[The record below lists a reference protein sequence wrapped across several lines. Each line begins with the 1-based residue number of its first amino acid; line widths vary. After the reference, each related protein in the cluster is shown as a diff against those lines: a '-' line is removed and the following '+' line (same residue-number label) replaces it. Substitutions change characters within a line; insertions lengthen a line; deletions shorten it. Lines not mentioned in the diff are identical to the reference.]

1 LTSRHRNTTLA
12 RVDDKVQD
20 PEQRFIRVPIGFP
33 PDVHE
38 WLRERAFR
46 ERRPM
51 AEVVREA
58 VRVYKD
64 EHEPQLT
71 LPLPR

>member
-1 LTSRHRNTTLA
+1 MDQRRHES
-12 RVDDKVQD
+12 D
-20 PEQRFIRVPIGFP
+20 PRFIRVPIGFP
-33 PDVHE
+33 PEVHE

-51 AEVVREA
+51 ADVVREA
-58 VRVYKD
+58 VRVYRD
-64 EHEPQLT
+64 QQDRQLT